1 MERACEIERESRM
14 VDNAVELIKLS
25 IDRGVEVKKKKKVL
39 FYNSKFDWV
48 LKSSG
53 LNQERI

>member
-25 IDRGVEVKKKKKVL
+25 IDRGVEVKKKVL

-48 LKSSG
+48 LKSSV